1 MPFELDDLGTGRRY
15 SKDVAQCTGNLVIPI
30 TLPMIIGPDTA
41 LIGATVTLT
50 AYAVS
55 LLADSTLLT
64 FDWTLPNGTVVS
76 KPAARSR
83 STITVPI
90 TGAAGDRLT
99 VTVAATDSQGNRSV
113 IDTHDITVAA
123 PLAPIVST
131 LATNI
136 PVSIGVGETATG
148 LSIHGATD
156 PSGGTVSYALTMPL
170 GLTASKTTGLVDNE
184 EFSVTAAEDASTTS
198 GAVIT
203 IRVTTSNGGNASVT
217 RTVAIVITPTL
228 PVDIDTVFAVN
239 TYAGNVNSQVVVTG
253 LNQLSKGGF
262 NWTKNRTLTDNHQL
276 SPDISDPYD
285 LNMWDGTYF
294 TTTPDITNLN
304 KYISTYTVPK
314 PILSMSNGSYTLNGN
329 VGNRFNAA
337 NSSYAAWSF
346 CKSPRFLDIITFAME
361 GSLETTVAHNL
372 KCAVGAVIVFEHS
385 GLSGPVMWHRSVPDK
400 YVQLHST
407 TGFATGTLV
416 KSSDTRRIT
425 FAAHNTALP
434 NAGVL
439 QDGKT
444 YTAYLFGHD
453 TASDSV
459 IYCGKGSG
467 GNGESMT
474 GQWEPQWALQ
484 TLIEG
489 GDVRVVDT
497 TRGWSAGDTSVCS
510 KVNTPAGDSRSNY
523 GNPTATGFVGAF
535 PEQTASLETVYIAIR
550 KGAKVIIP
558 SEPLVRYKVL
568 GTSGTGTWTVP
579 PEATNL
585 LTFTGNGGPGVAE
598 QSGTRGVEEA
608 YELTAGYYKT
618 VETSAGHYEQQLLA
632 AGYYRQEV
640 KVEGHFEQ
648 GAMLT
653 PGEWKQDYTNG
664 GWHYENQQVCGDVPV
679 LVVAEYWEQVPGYW
693 ETNEDGSQY
702 WLQPNPI
709 FHAAKYKEEYR
720 CEYLDRMVDNPPI
733 WVEPTYEQTWVPT
746 TYTQVWVEPTYTQ
759 VWVPPGTS
767 QEWVPPVYGTRTVTV
782 PYTIPGV
789 NGADTTAYWGNGA
802 ISYDTASSGKRVK
815 FAGNLSTVPGTPA
828 PSTVAIAAPTPGTVI
843 SFTING
849 YLKVEW

>member
-15 SKDVAQCTGNLVIPI
+15 SKDVAQCTGNLGDDVIPI

-41 LIGATVTLT
+41 SIGATVTLT

-90 TGAAGDRLT
+90 TGAAGDHLT

-113 IDTHDITVAA
+113 IDTHVITVAA

-217 RTVAIVITPTL
+217 RTVAIVIPITPPMIIGPDTALIGATVTL
-228 PVDIDTVFAVN
+228 TAYAVSLLAGGSITAYVWVKPDGSTEIKTPVNGNSTITYLATGATGDTFTSTVYARDNTGNQSSVTVHTAMLAVPVPPDVSN
-239 TYAGNVNSQVVVTG
+239 LTTNIPVTITGGEIVNGLTISGATDPNGGTVTYALSLPAGLTASKITG
-253 LNQLSKGGF
+253 LTNNEVFTMTAS
-262 NWTKNRTLTDNHQL
+262 NSVAANP
-276 SPDISDPYD
+276 SAIISI
-285 LNMWDGTYF
+285 TV
-294 TTTPDITNLN
+294 TTT
-304 KYISTYTVPK
+304 
-314 PILSMSNGSYTLNGN
+314 
-329 VGNRFNAA
+329 
-337 NSSYAAWSF
+337 
-346 CKSPRFLDIITFAME
+346 
-361 GSLETTVAHNL
+361 
-372 KCAVGAVIVFEHS
+372 S
-385 GLSGPVMWHRSVPDK
+385 G
-400 YVQLHST
+400 T
-407 TGFATGTLV
+407 
-416 KSSDTRRIT
+416 
-425 FAAHNTALP
+425 
-434 NAGVL
+434 
-439 QDGKT
+439 
-444 YTAYLFGHD
+444 
-453 TASDSV
+453 
-459 IYCGKGSG
+459 
-467 GNGESMT
+467 
-474 GQWEPQWALQ
+474 
-484 TLIEG
+484 
-489 GDVRVVDT
+489 
-497 TRGWSAGDTSVCS
+497 TSV
-510 KVNTPAGDSRSNY
+510 VNRN
-523 GNPTATGFVGAF
+523 
-535 PEQTASLETVYIAIR
+535 IAI
-550 KGAKVIIP
+550 AVAP
-558 SEPLVRYKVL
+558 QPTVRFKVL
-568 GTSGTGTWTVP
+568 GTSYSTGTWTVP
-579 PEATNL
+579 IEATGL

-598 QSGTRGVEEA
+598 QSGTREVEET

-640 KVEGHFEQ
+640 LVQGYFEQ

-653 PGEWKQDYTNG
+653 HGKWEQDHTNG
-664 GWHYENQQVCGDVPV
+664 GWHYEKQQVCDLVAV
-679 LVVAEYWEQVPGYW
+679 LIAAESWEQVPGHW
-693 ETNEDGSQY
+693 QTNEDGSQT

-709 FHAAKYKEEYR
+709 FHEARYKDELQ
-720 CEYLDRMVDNPPI
+720 CEYKNVVVNNPPI

-746 TYTQVWVEPTYTQ
+746 TYRLVLVEPTFTE

-828 PSTVAIAAPTPGTVI
+828 PSTVTIAAPTPGTVI